1 MWGIARYPILAALV
15 GFGIYGIFESYN
27 LARVDGISTSVS
39 LVFWLSYFSL
49 TLPMVLII
57 IAPDSKF
64 WSRISALMG
73 FALAT
78 TFPKLFRSLESPIF
92 GDEFG
97 HLAAV
102 TDILEKGQ
110 VDWWNSI
117 VNPVVDFSVLH
128 YLTAFV
134 VETTGLELW
143 TAANAL
149 VIIVHVLTM
158 LGVFS
163 LLRIKFSPR
172 AAAAGALIYAANP
185 NWMFFHTRFAYETLA
200 LLFTVWALFFV
211 VKALESP
218 GGQRAL
224 MIIVSG
230 PILFALSQTNHISF
244 LITLLLIAA
253 YVGIV
258 AFRSF
263 KEDVLL
269 LWTSL
274 GTLVWVGIWSLPN
287 LLNYSSVIFEY
298 VTYSL
303 GNPSR
308 SNIPFLLESI
318 GINTSESVED
328 ILLVSESYSTLPVFE
343 QATGFMVPFL
353 LLSIMIA
360 FWYGEIKKHQSLKT
374 AINAQP
380 NIIIIANIL
389 AIFYFL
395 SLTLIFNEE
404 YTLLRRSWT
413 YTILGF
419 AILFGAA
426 YERYLLSVPKSQRGR
441 PPKWKQINAIVVA
454 GFIILSVSSLANG
467 ATASQRYPIQEGVL
481 GFSSSKNLNPE
492 LQELA
497 IWAKNTLPENAWI
510 VTDRYTKNALVYP
523 GGMRVAPLD
532 TERFPYWQLFLNP
545 SNPPASIMK
554 SAEALGVDYVVLN
567 KYTFKAPTSYGYWF
581 HPDEQKDYN
590 SSEASST
597 DNSIAKYFGEN
608 TWTETVWASET
619 YVVYRILWEQYN
631 VNNSELVG

>member
-1 MWGIARYPILAALV
+1 MAAFS

-27 LARVDGISTSVS
+27 LARLEGVSPVVS
-39 LVFWLSYFSL
+39 LIFWLSYFSL

-64 WSRISALMG
+64 WSRISSLMG

-78 TFPKLFRSLESPIF
+78 MFPKLFRSTESPIY

-128 YLTAFV
+128 YLAAFI

-143 TAANAL
+143 TTANAL
-149 VIIVHVLTM
+149 VAIVHVLTM

-200 LLFTVWALFFV
+200 LLFTVWALFFIV
-211 VKALESP
+211 RALESP

-244 LITLLLIAA
+244 IITLILISV

-258 AFRSF
+258 ALRSF

-274 GTLVWVGIWSLPN
+274 GTLVWVGVWSLPN
-287 LLNYSSVIFEY
+287 LMNYSSVLVEY
-298 VTYSL
+298 ITYSL
-303 GNPSR
+303 NRSTR
-308 SNIPFLLESI
+308 SNLPFLMEAI

-328 ILLVSESYSTLPVFE
+328 VLLVSESYSELPFFE
-343 QATGFMVPFL
+343 QFAGLIVPFIL
-353 LLSIMIA
+353 LAIMIF
-360 FWYGEIKKHQSLKT
+360 FWAGEIKKHGSFKI
-374 AINAQP
+374 AAKAQT
-380 NIIIIANIL
+380 NIIILANIL
-389 AIFYFL
+389 SILYFL

-419 AILFGAA
+419 AILFGAT

-441 PPKWKQINAIVVA
+441 PPKWKQVNTIVVI
-454 GFIILSVSSLANG
+454 GFIILSISSLANG
-467 ATASQRYPIQEGVL
+467 ATASQRYPIQEGVV

-497 IWAKNTLPENAWI
+497 IWSKNTLPENAWI
-510 VTDRYTKNALVYP
+510 ITDRYTKNALVYP
-523 GGMRVAPLD
+523 GGLRVAPLD
-532 TERFPYWQLFLNP
+532 TDRFPYWQLFLNP
-545 SNPPASIMK
+545 QEPPTNIMK
-554 SAEALGVDYVVLN
+554 SAEALGVDYIVLN
-567 KYTFKAPTSYGYWF
+567 KFTFKAPTAYGYWF
-581 HPDEQKDYN
+581 HPDEKEDYAG
-590 SSEASST
+590 SRVVESE
-597 DNSIAKYFGEN
+597 NSIAQYLGSSP
-608 TWTETVWASET
+608 WTETVWASET
-619 YVVYRILWEQYN
+619 YVVYRILWGQYN
-631 VNNSELVG
+631 KPVLELNQ